1 MIGIKEISSIK
12 LVKGVINHKR
22 FVSPQHSFKYN
33 CISVV
38 INLNKIKK
46 IKKINFLFSINS
58 FNIFS
63 WNFKEHG
70 NGKDFPL
77 DWARREVSKYGGD
90 ASGTILL
97 HCFPK
102 IFGYVFN
109 PLSVYFCFNKKNNL
123 SALIYEVRNTVGGI
137 HSYVSI
143 VQKPDEV
150 HSTSKLF
157 EVSPFLPSNGHYK
170 LRASITEKNINISV
184 NYSIKNEK
192 ILFANQIGEI
202 KDLTLG
208 SLFNGIIN
216 GTASPAKPMIGILYE
231 AFKLLFKGAKYKNIL
246 VIEEHKTS
254 PAKKV

>member
-1 MIGIKEISSIK
+1 MIGLKEISSVK
-12 LVKGVINHKR
+12 LIEGVISHKR
-22 FVSPQHSFKYN
+22 FVSPQNSFKYN
-33 CISVV
+33 CISVL

-70 NGKDFPL
+70 NGKEFPL
-77 DWARREVSKYGGD
+77 YWARREVSKYGGD

-109 PLSVYFCFNKKNNL
+109 PLSVYFCFNKKNYL

-137 HSYVSI
+137 HSYVS
-143 VQKPDEV
+143 VVNKPDEI

-170 LRASITEKNINISV
+170 LKASITEKKINISV
-184 NYSIKNEK
+184 NYFIKNEN

-246 VIEEHKTS
+246 VIKEHKTS

>member
-1 MIGIKEISSIK
+1 MIGLKEISSVK
-12 LVKGVINHKR
+12 LVEGVISHQR

-33 CISVV
+33 CISVL

-46 IKKINFLFSINS
+46 IQKINFLFSINR

-70 NGKDFPL
+70 NGEDFPL

-102 IFGYVFN
+102 IFGYAFN
-109 PLSVYFCFNKKNNL
+109 PLSVYFCFNKNNIL

-137 HSYVSI
+137 HSYVS
-143 VQKPDEV
+143 VVNKPDEI

-170 LRASITEKNINISV
+170 LRASIKKNNINISV
-184 NYSIKNEK
+184 NYFIKNK
-192 ILFANQIGEI
+192 NILFANQIGKI

-231 AFKLLFKGAKYKNIL
+231 AFKLLFKGAKYKKIL
-246 VIEEHKTS
+246 VIKEHKTS

>member
-77 DWARREVSKYGGD
+77 DG
-90 ASGTILL
+90 
-97 HCFPK
+97 P
-102 IFGYVFN
+102 
-109 PLSVYFCFNKKNNL
+109 
-123 SALIYEVRNTVGGI
+123 
-137 HSYVSI
+137 
-143 VQKPDEV
+143 
-150 HSTSKLF
+150 
-157 EVSPFLPSNGHYK
+157 
-170 LRASITEKNINISV
+170 
-184 NYSIKNEK
+184 
-192 ILFANQIGEI
+192 
-202 KDLTLG
+202 
-208 SLFNGIIN
+208 
-216 GTASPAKPMIGILYE
+216 
-231 AFKLLFKGAKYKNIL
+231 
-246 VIEEHKTS
+246 
-254 PAKKV
+254 